1 MKSTIFK
8 NFNEVVE
15 QKDIL
20 KILDDI
26 KTGTYR
32 NAITYLR
39 KSLAEDK
46 KEAAERAKKALP
58 AFTPSAIFKGGR
70 KMEFLTA
77 YNALVVLDIDK
88 ITKEK
93 LVESKEKL
101 KENQFVF
108 AAFTSPS
115 GNGLKVFVKVST
127 EKTEHKE
134 TFLKLQEY
142 FENLLQLEIDK
153 SGKDIT
159 RLCFFSYDPE
169 LYLNENPS
177 VFSTEETVIASA
189 AKQTFGTDSE
199 TSESQQVAKACH
211 PEQSEGTSCEA
222 GKSSEAISKNPSNP
236 PADYDALYAHCIQFT
251 EKKYQFIEGSRN
263 YFVFTLANNL
273 NRKGVPESLALGYIL
288 ADYDYNTQEVMT
300 AVKSAYSNTSEHATD
315 DYQPPKKSAKSAQ
328 SASVKKNSGESS
340 VTTSH
345 DGTMTL
351 DEEEEPALIDKLEN
365 FLNNRYKFRYNEVLG
380 KLEYKRV
387 NGKIWKYI
395 TDFKENS
402 ILREI
407 QKAKVRCSI
416 NSLRNLLHSDFCEM
430 YDPFKDYFENLVEY
444 TGDKDHIEELALT
457 ITTTKPELW
466 KECFKKWFVAM
477 VACVLDEKQIN
488 QTVIVFSGKQGLGKT
503 TWIEKLMPRELK
515 QYIFSGTVNPNNKDT
530 LIHLAECML
539 INLDE
544 LENLNRTEIGSLK
557 ELITKT
563 HIRMRKAYGHN
574 NENMPRRASFAGSV
588 NTAQFLNDTTG
599 SRRFLCFEL
608 EKIEYQHEV
617 DINLCYAQA
626 LKLFKDGFR
635 HWFNQEEIKDINANN
650 EQYQLMSPEEELLLT
665 WFEPATRET
674 ANAFL
679 NASQIAV
686 RLATVA
692 NINVTDG
699 TVNKLGKALK
709 KHGFTRIVRNKSY
722 VYVVNVL
729 DVDEVD
735 RRARKKENIETDNSG
750 VGKLPYRFPN

>member
-8 NFNEVVE
+8 NFNEVIE

-46 KEAAERAKKALP
+46 KEAAERAKKSLP
-58 AFTPSAIFKGGR
+58 AFTPSATFKGGR
-70 KMEFLTA
+70 KMEFLTN

-93 LVESKEKL
+93 LTECKEKL
-101 KENQFVF
+101 QNNEFVF

-115 GNGLKVFVKVST
+115 GNGLKVFVKI
-127 EKTEHKE
+127 KTDLNEHKQS
-134 TFLKLQEY
+134 FQHIMNY
-142 FENLLQLEIDK
+142 FEQLLQIQIDK

-159 RLCFFSYDPE
+159 RLCFFSYDPD
-169 LYLNENPS
+169 LYLNENAE
-177 VFSTEETVIASA
+177 VF
-189 AKQTFGTDSE
+189 TDNPKPEVCHSE
-199 TSESQQVAKACH
+199 H
-211 PEQSEGTSCEA
+211 SEG
-222 GKSSEAISKNPSNP
+222 ISKHQSNP
-236 PADYDALYAHCIQFT
+236 PADYNALYAHCIQFT
-251 EKKYQFIEGSRN
+251 EKKYQFVEGSRN

-300 AVKSAYSNTSEHATD
+300 AVKSAYSNTSEHNSD
-315 DYQPPKKSAKSAQ
+315 EYQPQKKSAKSAQ
-328 SASVKKNSGESS
+328 SASVKKNSSESS
-340 VTTSH
+340 VTTNH
-345 DGTMTL
+345 DGTML
-351 DEEEEPALIDKLEN
+351 IDDEEEPAHIDKLET

-380 KLEYKRV
+380 KLEYRRV
-387 NGKIWKYI
+387 NGKTWKYI

-457 ITTTKPELW
+457 ITTTKPDLW

-477 VACVLDEKQIN
+477 VACVLNEKQIN

-503 TWIEKLMPRELK
+503 TWIEKLMPPELK

-608 EKIEYQHEV
+608 ENIEYQHEV

-626 LKLFKDGFR
+626 YKLYQDGFR

-650 EQYQLMSPEEELLLT
+650 EQYQLKSPEEELLLT
-665 WFEPATRET
+665 WFEPATKET
-674 ANAFL
+674 ANKFY
-679 NASQIAV
+679 NTSQIAV
-686 RLATVA
+686 RLAELG
-692 NINVTDG
+692 NLHVTDG
-699 TVNKLGKALK
+699 TVNKIGKALK
-709 KHGFTRIVRNKSY
+709 KHGFQRYSKNHAY
-722 VYVVNVL
+722 VYPVKEF
-729 DVDEVD
+729 DYDEVD
-735 RRARKKENIETDNSG
+735 KRNRSMESIEKQEFITP
-750 VGKLPYRFPN
+750 KLPYRFAE

>member
-8 NFNEVVE
+8 NFNEVIE

-46 KEAAERAKKALP
+46 KEAAERAKKSLP
-58 AFTPSAIFKGGR
+58 AFTPSATFKGGR

-115 GNGLKVFVKVST
+115 GNGLKVFVKVT
-127 EKTEHKE
+127 TDKTEHKE
-134 TFLKLQEY
+134 TFIKLQTY

-169 LYLNENPS
+169 LYLNENAT
-177 VFSTEETVIASA
+177 VF
-189 AKQTFGTDSE
+189 
-199 TSESQQVAKACH
+199 
-211 PEQSEGTSCEA
+211 
-222 GKSSEAISKNPSNP
+222 SSEATETVAEALEATTDANCHSEPREGISKHTSNLL
-236 PADYDALYAHCIQFT
+236 ADYDALYHHCIQFT
-251 EKKYQFIEGSRN
+251 EKKYQFVEGSRN

-273 NRKGVPESLALGYIL
+273 NRKGVPETMALGYIL
-288 ADYDYNTQEVMT
+288 ADYDYNIQEVMT
-300 AVKSAYSNTSEHATD
+300 AVKSAYSNTAEHATD
-315 DYQPPKKSAKSAQ
+315 NFTPQQKSAKSVQ
-328 SASVKKNSGESS
+328 SASVKKNSAESS

-345 DGTMTL
+345 DGAMTL

-387 NGKIWKYI
+387 NGKVWKYI

-430 YDPFKDYFENLVEY
+430 YDPFKDYFEDLPEY
-444 TGDKDHIEELALT
+444 TGDRDYIEELALT
-457 ITTTKPELW
+457 ITTTKPDLW
-466 KECFKKWFVAM
+466 QECFKKWFVAM

-608 EKIEYQHEV
+608 ENIEYQHEV

-626 LKLFKDGFR
+626 YKLYKDGFR

-722 VYVVNVL
+722 VYVVTVL

-735 RRARKKENIETDNSG
+735 RRARKKDHQNKDNVVNGKIPFRFEN
-750 VGKLPYRFPN
+750 

>member
-8 NFNEVVE
+8 NFNEVIE

-46 KEAAERAKKALP
+46 KEAAERAKKSLP
-58 AFTPSAIFKGGR
+58 AFTPSATFKGGR

-93 LVESKEKL
+93 LTESKEKL
-101 KENQFVF
+101 AENEFVF

-115 GNGLKVFVKVST
+115 GNGLKIFVKVST
-127 EKTEHKE
+127 DKTEHKE

-169 LYLNENPS
+169 LYLNENSKEFS
-177 VFSTEETVIASA
+177 VIESREQPEIEKPAPTLSTQLPAS
-189 AKQTFGTDSE
+189 D
-199 TSESQQVAKACH
+199 
-211 PEQSEGTSCEA
+211 
-222 GKSSEAISKNPSNP
+222 N
-236 PADYDALYAHCIQFT
+236 YDALYAHCIQFT
-251 EKKYQFIEGSRN
+251 EKKYQFVEGSRN

-315 DYQPPKKSAKSAQ
+315 NFTPQNK
-328 SASVKKNSGESS
+328 SVKSVKSVRERRIDSDSS
-340 VTTSH
+340 APATASQSMAI
-345 DGTMTL
+345 D
-351 DEEEEPALIDKLEN
+351 DEEEPAQIDKLEN

-387 NGKIWKYI
+387 NGKVWKYI

-407 QKAKVRCSI
+407 QKAKVRCRI

-430 YDPFKDYFENLVEY
+430 YDPFKDYFENLPEY
-444 TGDKDHIEELALT
+444 TGDKDYIEELALT
-457 ITTTKPELW
+457 ITTTKQDLW

-544 LENLNRTEIGSLK
+544 LENVNRTEIGSLK

-608 EKIEYQHEV
+608 ENIEYQHQV

-626 LKLFKDGFR
+626 LKLYKDGFR

-729 DVDEVD
+729 DVDEVAGFHQLVLGLAHG
-735 RRARKKENIETDNSG
+735 RLNV
-750 VGKLPYRFPN
+750 VGQHKLSI

>member
-8 NFNEVVE
+8 NFNEVIE
-15 QKDIL
+15 HKDIL

-46 KEAAERAKKALP
+46 KEAAERAKKSLP
-58 AFTPSAIFKGGR
+58 AFTPSATFKGGR

-93 LVESKEKL
+93 LTESKEKL
-101 KENQFVF
+101 AENEFVF

-115 GNGLKVFVKVST
+115 GNGLKIFVKVST
-127 EKTEHKE
+127 DKTEHKE

-169 LYLNENPS
+169 LYLNENSKEFSVIESREQPEIEKPAPTPS
-177 VFSTEETVIASA
+177 TQLPAS
-189 AKQTFGTDSE
+189 D
-199 TSESQQVAKACH
+199 
-211 PEQSEGTSCEA
+211 
-222 GKSSEAISKNPSNP
+222 N
-236 PADYDALYAHCIQFT
+236 YDALYAHCIQFT
-251 EKKYQFIEGSRN
+251 EKKYQFVEGSRN

-315 DYQPPKKSAKSAQ
+315 NFTPQNK
-328 SASVKKNSGESS
+328 SVKSVKSVRERRIDSDSS
-340 VTTSH
+340 APATASQSMAI
-345 DGTMTL
+345 D
-351 DEEEEPALIDKLEN
+351 DEEEPAQIDKLEN

-387 NGKIWKYI
+387 NGKVWKYI

-430 YDPFKDYFENLVEY
+430 YDPFNDYFENLPEY
-444 TGDKDHIEELALT
+444 TGDKDYIEELALT
-457 ITTTKPELW
+457 ITTTKPDLW

-488 QTVIVFSGKQGLGKT
+488 QTVIVFSGKQGLGKS

-608 EKIEYQHEV
+608 ENIEYQHQV

-626 LKLFKDGFR
+626 LKLYKDGFR

-665 WFEPATRET
+665 WFEQATRET

-709 KHGFTRIVRNKSY
+709 KHGFIRIVRNKSY

-735 RRARKKENIETDNSG
+735 RRARKKERNETDNSE

>member
-8 NFNEVVE
+8 NFNEVIE
-15 QKDIL
+15 NKDIL

-39 KSLAEDK
+39 KSLAENK
-46 KEAAERAKKALP
+46 KEAAERAKKSLP
-58 AFTPSAIFKGGR
+58 AFTPSATFKGGR
-70 KMEFLTA
+70 KMQFLTN

-93 LVESKEKL
+93 LAECKEKL
-101 KENQFVF
+101 QNNEFVF

-115 GNGLKVFVKVST
+115 GNGLKVFVKVIT
-127 EKTEHKE
+127 DTTEHKE
-134 TFLKLQEY
+134 TFLKLQAY

-169 LYLNENPS
+169 LYLNENS
-177 VFSTEETVIASA
+177 KEFSTIEPQ
-189 AKQTFGTDSE
+189 KQPEIKKPAPTPSTH
-199 TSESQQVAKACH
+199 H
-211 PEQSEGTSCEA
+211 PA
-222 GKSSEAISKNPSNP
+222 PIN
-236 PADYDALYAHCIQFT
+236 YDALYQNAITFT
-251 EKKYQFIEGSRN
+251 EKKYQFVEGSRN

-300 AVKSAYSNTSEHATD
+300 TVKSAYANTAEHATD
-315 DYQPPKKSAKSAQ
+315 QYQPPKKNPKFVT

-351 DEEEEPALIDKLEN
+351 DKEEEPALIDKLEN
-365 FLNNRYKFRYNEVLG
+365 FLNNRYKFRHNEVLG
-380 KLEYKRV
+380 KLEYERV
-387 NGKIWKYI
+387 NGKVWKYI

-416 NSLRNLLHSDFCEM
+416 NSLRNLLHSDFCDR
-430 YDPFKDYFENLVEY
+430 YDPFKDYFENLAEY
-444 TGDKDHIEELALT
+444 TGDKDYIEELALT
-457 ITTTKPELW
+457 ITTTKPDLW

-503 TWIEKLMPRELK
+503 TWIEKLMPAELK

-608 EKIEYQHEV
+608 ENIEYQHEV

-626 LKLFKDGFR
+626 LKLYKDGFR

-650 EQYQLMSPEEELLLT
+650 EQYPLMSPEEELLLT

-709 KHGFTRIVRNKSY
+709 KHGFIRIPKNKAY
-722 VYVVNVL
+722 VYAVNVL

-735 RRARKKENIETDNSG
+735 RRAREKEKVSQVDFQTAKI
-750 VGKLPYRFPN
+750 PYRFEN

>member
-20 KILDDI
+20 KIFDDI
-26 KTGTYR
+26 KNGTYR

-46 KEAAERAKKALP
+46 KEAAEKVKKALP
-58 AFTPSAIFKGGR
+58 AFTPSATFKGGR
-70 KMEFLTA
+70 KMEFLTN

-88 ITKEK
+88 I
-93 LVESKEKL
+93 SKEKL
-101 KENQFVF
+101 AESKETIKQNPFVF

-115 GNGLKVFVKVST
+115 GNGLKIFVKVDAD
-127 EKTEHKE
+127 KTQHKE
-134 TFLKLQEY
+134 SFLKLQEY
-142 FENLLQLEIDK
+142 FEELLKLEIDK

-159 RLCFFSYDPE
+159 RLCFFSFDPE
-169 LYLNENPS
+169 IFVNETS
-177 VFSTEETVIASA
+177 TVFSLQSDEAEE
-189 AKQTFGTDSE
+189 E
-199 TSESQQVAKACH
+199 PEE
-211 PEQSEGTSCEA
+211 PEQNSEKILPAESKTTF
-222 GKSSEAISKNPSNP
+222 SSLPQTTTYDAIYAHAIS
-236 PADYDALYAHCIQFT
+236 FT
-251 EKKYQFIEGSRN
+251 EKKESFVEGNRN
-263 YFVFTLANNL
+263 NFVFQLANNL
-273 NRKGVPESLALGYIL
+273 NRKGIPETLALGYIL
-288 ADYDYNTQEVMT
+288 ADYDYNQQEVMT
-300 AVKSAYSNTSEHATD
+300 AVKSAYNNTNEHGTD
-315 DYQPPKKSAKSAQ
+315 QIKFQNKPTNSPKTSIKKRVSSDQ
-328 SASVKKNSGESS
+328 SAGNNQSS
-340 VTTSH
+340 STTI
-345 DGTMTL
+345 
-351 DEEEEPALIDKLEN
+351 DEEEEPAQIDKLEN

-380 KLEYKRV
+380 KLEYRRV
-387 NGKIWKYI
+387 NGKVWKYI

-416 NSLRNLLHSDFCEM
+416 NSLRNLLHSDFCET

-444 TGDKDHIEELALT
+444 TGERDYIEELALT
-457 ITTTKPELW
+457 IKTTKPDLW

-477 VACVLDEKQIN
+477 VACVLNEKQIN

-503 TWIEKLMPRELK
+503 TWIEKLMPTELK

-608 EKIEYQHEV
+608 EHIEYQHEI

-626 LKLFKDGFR
+626 FKLYQSGFR
-635 HWFNQEEIKDINANN
+635 HWFNQEEIKEINANN
-650 EQYQLMSPEEELLLT
+650 EQYQLRSAEEELLLT
-665 WFEPATRET
+665 WFKVCEKNN
-674 ANAFL
+674 ANVFL
-679 NASQIAV
+679 STTQIAV
-686 RLATVA
+686 KLADRAKLT
-692 NINVTDG
+692 ITDG
-699 TVNKLGKALK
+699 TIQKLGKALK
-709 KHGFTRIVRNKSY
+709 KHNFLRIKRQGFYLYALYEKTF
-722 VYVVNVL
+722 
-729 DVDEVD
+729 DEVET
-735 RRARKKENIETDNSG
+735 ENKIFSDDENSKINS
-750 VGKLPYRFPN
+750 VQSQFRFQS

>member
-1 MKSTIFK
+1 MKSTIFR

-26 KTGTYR
+26 KTGTDC

-58 AFTPSAIFKGGR
+58 AFTPSATFKGGR

-93 LVESKEKL
+93 LTESKEKL
-101 KENQFVF
+101 QSNEYVF

-115 GNGLKVFVKVST
+115 GNGLKLFIKVST
-127 EKTEHKE
+127 DKTEHKE

-159 RLCFFSYDPE
+159 RLCFFSYDPD
-169 LYLNENPS
+169 LYLNENAE
-177 VFSTEETVIASA
+177 VF
-189 AKQTFGTDSE
+189 TDNPKVENCHSE
-199 TSESQQVAKACH
+199 H
-211 PEQSEGTSCEA
+211 SEG
-222 GKSSEAISKNPSNP
+222 ISKHQSNP
-236 PADYDALYAHCIQFT
+236 PADYDALYTHCIQFT
-251 EKKYQFIEGSRN
+251 EKKYQFVEGSRN

-273 NRKGVPESLALGYIL
+273 NRKGVPASLALGYIL

-300 AVKSAYSNTSEHATD
+300 AVKSAYQNSSEHGTD
-315 DYQPPKKSAKSAQ
+315 QFQPKNKSAKSAQ
-328 SASVKKNSGESS
+328 SASIRKNSDESS
-340 VTTSH
+340 ATATLA
-345 DGTMTL
+345 GTMSIE
-351 DEEEEPALIDKLEN
+351 DEEEPAQIDKLEN

-380 KLEYKRV
+380 KLEYRRV
-387 NGKIWKYI
+387 NGKVWKYI

-430 YDPFKDYFENLVEY
+430 YDPFKDYFENLPEY

-457 ITTTKPELW
+457 ITTTKPDLW

-608 EKIEYQHEV
+608 ENIEYQHQV

-626 LKLFKDGFR
+626 LKLYKDGFR

-709 KHGFTRIVRNKSY
+709 KHGFTRIVRNKGY

-735 RRARKKENIETDNSG
+735 RRARKKEHVENDNSE

>member
-26 KTGTYR
+26 KNGTYR

-39 KSLAEDK
+39 KSLTEDK
-46 KEAAERAKKALP
+46 KEAAERAKKSLP
-58 AFTPSAIFKGGR
+58 AFTPSATFKGGR
-70 KMEFLTA
+70 KMEFLSN

-93 LVESKEKL
+93 LTESKENLQKN
-101 KENQFVF
+101 EFVF
-108 AAFTSPS
+108 AVFTSPS
-115 GNGLKVFVKVST
+115 GNGLKIFVKVST
-127 EKTEHKE
+127 GKTEHKE

-169 LYLNENPS
+169 LYLNENSKEFS
-177 VFSTEETVIASA
+177 VTEPQE
-189 AKQTFGTDSE
+189 Q
-199 TSESQQVAKACH
+199 
-211 PEQSEGTSCEA
+211 PEI
-222 GKSSEAISKNPSNP
+222 KP
-236 PADYDALYAHCIQFT
+236 PASEPSIQNPTPINYDVLYHHCIQFT

-315 DYQPPKKSAKSAQ
+315 DYQPQKKSAKSEQ
-328 SASVKKNSGESS
+328 SASIRKNSGESS
-340 VTTSH
+340 APTNQE
-345 DGTMTL
+345 GIMTIE
-351 DEEEEPALIDKLEN
+351 EEEEPAHIDKLET

-380 KLEYKRV
+380 KLEYRRV
-387 NGKIWKYI
+387 NGKTWKYI

-457 ITTTKPELW
+457 ITTTKPDLW

-477 VACVLDEKQIN
+477 VACVINEKQIN

-503 TWIEKLMPRELK
+503 TWIEKLMPLELK

-608 EKIEYQHEV
+608 ENIEYQHEV

-626 LKLFKDGFR
+626 YKLYQDGFR

-650 EQYQLMSPEEELLLT
+650 EQYQLKSPEEELLLT
-665 WFEPATRET
+665 WFEPATKET
-674 ANAFL
+674 ANKFY
-679 NASQIAV
+679 NTSQIAV
-686 RLATVA
+686 RLAELG
-692 NINVTDG
+692 NLHVTDG
-699 TVNKLGKALK
+699 TVNKIGKALK
-709 KHGFTRIVRNKSY
+709 KHGFQRYSKNHAY
-722 VYVVNVL
+722 VYPVKEF
-729 DVDEVD
+729 DYDEVD
-735 RRARKKENIETDNSG
+735 KRNRSLQSTEKQEFITP
-750 VGKLPYRFPN
+750 KLPYRFEN